1 MPEHQRPDGKPMHN
15 GLRRTLPRC
24 GWCDCA
30 MLPWDA
36 VVISEWNPEGP
47 IPDHYTE
54 PPSDDVVGIWCSQ
67 SCLAA
72 WCTENPLPEDDDSEI
87 FYDDWADDPNFDD
100 SVDDEDEEE
109 RQERPWD
116 EIISPQEDL
125 DDEWGLNLWDPE

>member
-1 MPEHQRPDGKPMHN
+1 MPEHQRPNGKPMHN
-15 GLRRTLPRC
+15 TLRKALPRC

-36 VVISEWNPEGP
+36 VVISEWNPEADV
-47 IPDHYTE
+47 PDHYTE

-67 SCLAA
+67 QCLAA
-72 WCTENPLPEDDDSEI
+72 WCSDNPLPDDDAEI

-116 EIISPQEDL
+116 DIINPQEDL

>member
-36 VVISEWNPEGP
+36 VVISEWNPESDV
-47 IPDHYTE
+47 PDHYTE

-67 SCLAA
+67 QCLAA
-72 WCTENPLPEDDDSEI
+72 WCSENPLPDDDAEI

-116 EIISPQEDL
+116 EIINPQEDL